1 MKTMTMRTWLI
12 AVVTVVAFATG
23 CDKLKTGSA
32 RNDAQ
37 VTSDVQAKINAD
49 AILTSKGIGV
59 TTNNGVVTLS
69 GTVANETERI
79 AAANDAS
86 TVDGVKTVV
95 NNLTAADATA
105 APMEPMPNPTAPA
118 TAYSSGRRA
127 TTTRGTRPSAPVQTA
142 NNAIPS
148 PTGSADG
155 SRATTTPGPAA
166 VPTVTIP
173 EGTSLIV
180 RLNDPISSETAQEG
194 DTFTA
199 VLDDPV
205 YVDNE
210 IAIPHNATVRGRV
223 VRVMSA
229 GKFKGRSEL
238 ALSLVSVAFN
248 GKSYQINTNEWSKQ
262 GGSRGKNTA
271 VKVGGG
277 AAIGAIIG
285 GIAGGGKGAAI
296 GAGVGAGVG
305 TGAQA
310 VTKGEQ
316 INLKAEQA
324 LTFTLDAPIRVT
336 PAKSAR
342 STTESADNQ

>member
-1 MKTMTMRTWLI
+1 MKTIATRTWVI
-12 AVVTVVAFATG
+12 AAVLTVVFAAG
-23 CDKLKTGSA
+23 CDKFKTSSA
-32 RNDAQ
+32 RTDAQ
-37 VTSDVQAKINAD
+37 MTTDVQTKINAD
-49 AILTSKGIGV
+49 ANLTNKGIGV
-59 TTNNGVVTLS
+59 STSNGVVTLS
-69 GTVANETERI
+69 GTVASETERI

-95 NNLTAADATA
+95 NNLQVGYAQTM
-105 APMEPMPNPTAPA
+105 PMEPMPNPTAPA
-118 TAYSSGRRA
+118 ANYGHRA
-127 TTTRGTRPSAPVQTA
+127 TTTRSTRPSSPAA
-142 NNAIPS
+142 NAIPN
-148 PTGSADG
+148 PTGTDG
-155 SRATTTPGPAA
+155 SRATSVPSPPA
-166 VPTVTIP
+166 VPQVTIP

-180 RLNDPISSETAQEG
+180 RLNDGISSESAQEG
-194 DTFTA
+194 EAFTA
-199 VLDDPV
+199 VIDDPV

-223 VRVMSA
+223 VRVLSA

-271 VKVGGG
+271 AKVGGG

-316 INLKAEQA
+316 INLRPEQP
-324 LTFTLDAPIRVT
+324 LTFTLEAPVRVT
-336 PAKSAR
+336 PSKSTRGEVA
-342 STTESADNQ
+342 ENQ

>member
-1 MKTMTMRTWLI
+1 MTKTAMRTWVI
-12 AVVTVVAFATG
+12 AAVMTLVFATG

-32 RNDAQ
+32 RTDAQ
-37 VTSDVQAKINAD
+37 VTTDVQSKINAD
-49 AILTSKGIGV
+49 ANLTDKGIGV
-59 TTNNGVVTLS
+59 STSNGVVTLT
-69 GTVANETERI
+69 GTVASETERI

-86 TVDGVKTVV
+86 TVEGVKTVV
-95 NNLTAADATA
+95 NNLQVGNAQAM
-105 APMEPMPNPTAPA
+105 PLEPIPNPTASAPPVSA
-118 TAYSSGRRA
+118 GRRA
-127 TTTRGTRPSAPVQTA
+127 TTTRGTRPSTSAS
-142 NNAIPS
+142 NAIPN
-148 PTGSADG
+148 PTSTYG
-155 SRATTTPGPAA
+155 SRATSTPGPAA
-166 VPTVTIP
+166 IPQVTIP

-180 RLNDPISSETAQEG
+180 RLNDEVSSETAQEG
-194 DTFTA
+194 ETFTA
-199 VLDDPV
+199 VIDDPV

-223 VRVMSA
+223 VRVASA

-271 VKVGGG
+271 AKVGGG
-277 AAIGAIIG
+277 AALGAIIG

-310 VTKGEQ
+310 VTKGQQ
-316 INLKAEQA
+316 IKLAPEQA
-324 LTFTLDAPIRVT
+324 LTFTLESPVRVT
-336 PAKSAR
+336 PSKSTRGPVA
-342 STTESADNQ
+342 ENE